1 MLAERTPPETHMQPC
16 YARRLRSASLPILTC
31 VAIALTFCPHRSFAQ
46 STPLVGLVVQGKKYV
61 GRLLWKDAES
71 TVLLRR
77 DGSLS
82 KYPTAD
88 IETYLRFP
96 KPFRPYSADELS
108 ARLEREFP
116 GRYAV
121 RATEHYLVVC
131 PADSGYAW
139 ATAFERIYSRFNHHF
154 ESRGIELSSPEF
166 PLIVVVLETRAEFDE
181 HLARTQ
187 LVDQASVTG
196 FYSLQSN
203 RIITFDQPSS
213 ARGEAQADRNLSTI
227 AHEATHQL
235 AFNQG
240 VHSRFRPVPRWAS
253 EGLAA
258 IFEAPGVH
266 DPAHH
271 SALADRW
278 PVGYS
283 NALRDLIAHDQ
294 LPGKIK
300 RLVSDDSFFDD
311 DPATAYAVAWGLSY
325 YLAENQADSYRDY
338 LRATTAGDE
347 FSQVNPQ
354 VRFEEFCRHFGDDFR
369 RLELRLQAYYERAA
383 AEASAVSSVPPAL

>member
-1 MLAERTPPETHMQPC
+1 
-16 YARRLRSASLPILTC
+16 
-31 VAIALTFCPHRSFAQ
+31 
-46 STPLVGLVVQGKKYV
+46 
-61 GRLLWKDAES
+61 
-71 TVLLRR
+71 
-77 DGSLS
+77 
-82 KYPTAD
+82 
-88 IETYLRFP
+88 
-96 KPFRPYSADELS
+96 
-108 ARLEREFP
+108 
-116 GRYAV
+116 
-121 RATEHYLVVC
+121 
-131 PADSGYAW
+131 
-139 ATAFERIYSRFNHHF
+139 
-154 ESRGIELSSPEF
+154 
-166 PLIVVVLETRAEFDE
+166 LETRAEFDE
-181 HLARTQ
+181 HLARTR

-271 SALADRW
+271 SELADRW
-278 PVGYS
+278 PAGYS